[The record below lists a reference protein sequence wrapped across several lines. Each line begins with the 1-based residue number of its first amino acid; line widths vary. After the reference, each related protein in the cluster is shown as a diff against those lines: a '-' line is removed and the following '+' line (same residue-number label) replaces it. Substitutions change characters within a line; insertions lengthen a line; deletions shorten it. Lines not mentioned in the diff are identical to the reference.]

1 MEIMNAATNTATAPT
16 VAIPVPLSRV
26 HDIIVNGLD
35 NNAFNYWGR
44 IDWKQTRE
52 PAIDLDA
59 MTWLEDNDRDF
70 YRRNPDVTMHSFAP
84 FNGGWLGIREHDEPA
99 KIHRLDAEALQRGLA
114 ILGEKYPHHLADIIG
129 ENDDIWTADAL
140 FQCALLGDLVYG

>member
-1 MEIMNAATNTATAPT
+1 MDMDTSNA
-16 VAIPVPLSRV
+16 VAIPIPTSRL
-26 HDIIVNGLD
+26 HDIVVNGLD

-59 MTWLEDNDRDF
+59 FAWLPEDDRRF
-70 YRRNPDVTMHSFAP
+70 YREHDVTMHSFAP
-84 FNGGWLGIREHDEPA
+84 FNGGRLTIREHDEPA
-99 KIHRLDAEALQRGLA
+99 KAHHLDADALRRGLA
-114 ILGEKYPHHLADIIG
+114 VLAEKYPHHLADIIA